1 MSHAQAGILQPVPSQ
16 ARYLFFSLAQPQAL
30 RPALSRLAGIAD
42 GTRVV
47 AMIGAGTVAAFGA
60 QVPGLHEMA
69 DLSGPDAKVPVTPT
83 ALCLW
88 LRGEDRGDLVRLTH
102 ILEKFLAPAFHPDRV
117 IDAFRHGR
125 GPNGHGRDLT
135 GYEDGTEN
143 PDAEEASAVALV
155 GEGEAAPAGSS
166 FVAVQRW
173 RHNMPKFDAMTRAQQ
188 DACIGRERHSNEE
201 MDDAPASAHVKRTAQ
216 ENFEP
221 EAFVLRRSMPWT
233 EGNEGGLVFV
243 AFGHSFD
250 AFEAQLRRM
259 SGAEDGITDG
269 LFRFTQ
275 PETGAYFW
283 CPGVRGGQLDLRPI
297 GL

>member
-1 MSHAQAGILQPVPSQ
+1 LPPL
-16 ARYLFFSLAQPQAL
+16 ARYLSFTLHEGADPLPDLQAL
-30 RPALSRLAGIAD
+30 AAQCDGERLVAGLGLD
-42 GTRVV
+42 LVDRL
-47 AMIGAGTVAAFGA
+47 GAT
-60 QVPGLHEMA
+60 VPGLRHFEA
-69 DLSGPDAKVPVTPT
+69 TPGAKMRLPATPG
-83 ALCLW
+83 ALWLW
-88 LRGEDRGDLVRLTH
+88 LRGEDRGELLHRSRTLCQ
-102 ILEKFLAPAFHPDRV
+102 LLAPAFAPQH
-117 IDAFRHGR
+117 ITDAFLHAG
-125 GPNGHGRDLT
+125 GRDLS

-143 PDAEEASAVALV
+143 PTGDAALAAAFVPAEAGTL
-155 GEGEAAPAGSS
+155 AGSS

-173 RHNMPKFDAMTRAQQ
+173 RHNLPKFDAMTRAQQ
-188 DACIGRERHSNEE
+188 DACIGRERDSNEE

-216 ENFEP
+216 EDFEP

-259 SGAEDGITDG
+259 SGAEDGITDA

-275 PETGAYFW
+275 PEPGAYFW
-283 CPGVRGGQLDLRPI
+283 CPPVRAGRLDLGAL

>member
-1 MSHAQAGILQPVPSQ
+1 MTQPTPQPGILAPLPPQ
-16 ARYLFFSLAQPQAL
+16 ARYISVIQREGSDPRDAL
-30 RPALSRLAGIAD
+30 RALATHAAGE
-42 GTRVV
+42 GLVV
-47 AMIGAGTVAAFGA
+47 GLGAGLVASLGGHINGLRSFEGISGA
-60 QVPGLHEMA
+60 KMRLP
-69 DLSGPDAKVPVTPT
+69 STPA
-83 ALCLW
+83 ALWLW
-88 LRGEDRGDLVRLTH
+88 LRGDDRGELLHRSRTLCQ
-102 ILEKFLAPAFHPDRV
+102 LLAPAFDLQQ
-117 IDAFRHGR
+117 ITDAFVHAG
-125 GPNGHGRDLT
+125 GKDLS

-143 PDAEEASAVALV
+143 PTGEDALAAACVPLEAGAL
-155 GEGEAAPAGSS
+155 AGSS

-188 DACIGRERHSNEE
+188 DACVGRERDSNEE

-283 CPGVRGGQLDLRPI
+283 CPGVRGGQLDLRPL

>member
-1 MSHAQAGILQPVPSQ
+1 MTHPTPQPGILAPLPPQ
-16 ARYLFFSLAQPQAL
+16 ARYISFIQRDGADPRDAL
-30 RPALSRLAGIAD
+30 RALATHATGEGL
-42 GTRVV
+42 VV
-47 AMIGAGTVAAFGA
+47 GLGAGLVASLGA
-60 QVPGLHEMA
+60 HITGLRSF
-69 DLSGPDAKVPVTPT
+69 DGITGAKMHLPSTPA
-83 ALCLW
+83 ALWLW
-88 LRGEDRGDLVRLTH
+88 LRGDDRGELLHRSRTLCQ
-102 ILEKFLAPAFHPDRV
+102 LLAPAFDLQH
-117 IDAFRHGR
+117 ITDAFVHAG
-125 GPNGHGRDLT
+125 GKDLS

-143 PDAEEASAVALV
+143 PTGEEALAAACVAP
-155 GEGEAAPAGSS
+155 EADALAGSS

-188 DACIGRERHSNEE
+188 DACIGRERDSNEE

-233 EGNEGGLVFV
+233 DGNEGGLVFV

-283 CPGVRGGQLDLRPI
+283 CPGVRGGQLDLRPL